1 MKTLLII
8 LLTFLVVKTT
18 FGQGFWNKSA
28 TIRSDGVMEIG
39 KYIDFHETNSDP
51 NDYSIRL
58 YSNNGI
64 LGLNGSFNIY
74 GDLNLSSGLIT
85 SNKLLLNDPNDIDNW
100 NNLWQCGFFQGYN
113 IVNAPESSGW
123 FWGINMGHNG
133 NSSTYR
139 YNGQIAIKNSP
150 TSPTMYFRSTNK
162 DGEGDWA
169 KLLINNGDFSSLTG
183 NTLLLNDPNN
193 IDNWNNLW
201 QCGFY
206 QGYNIVNAPESSGWF
221 WGINMGHNGNSSTYK
236 HNGQIAIKNDYDS
249 PTMYFRSTAESGE
262 GVWAKV
268 LNDNGNQQIN
278 GNLTVAGKLLSRE
291 VKVTIDAGA
300 DFVFKANYELK
311 DLDHLENFIK
321 KNKHL
326 PDIQTEKEM
335 IENGLNINEFQIK
348 LLQKIEE
355 LTLYTIEQN
364 KKIKDL
370 EDIIQRNDLK

>member
-8 LLTFLVVKTT
+8 LLTLLVVKTT

-133 NSSTYR
+133 NSST
-139 YNGQIAIKNSP
+139 
-150 TSPTMYFRSTNK
+150 
-162 DGEGDWA
+162 
-169 KLLINNGDFSSLTG
+169 
-183 NTLLLNDPNN
+183 
-193 IDNWNNLW
+193 
-201 QCGFY
+201 
-206 QGYNIVNAPESSGWF
+206 
-221 WGINMGHNGNSSTYK
+221 HK

-300 DFVFKANYELK
+300 DFVFDKNYKLTELEQIEK
-311 DLDHLENFIK
+311 YIK
-321 KNKHL
+321 EHNHL
-326 PDIQTEKEM
+326 PGIQSEEVMKKE
-335 IENGLNINEFQIK
+335 GLNMNEFQMK

-355 LTLYTIEQN
+355 LTLHTIEQD
-364 KKIKDL
+364 KKINEL
-370 EDIIQRNDLK
+370 QEIIDRNGMK